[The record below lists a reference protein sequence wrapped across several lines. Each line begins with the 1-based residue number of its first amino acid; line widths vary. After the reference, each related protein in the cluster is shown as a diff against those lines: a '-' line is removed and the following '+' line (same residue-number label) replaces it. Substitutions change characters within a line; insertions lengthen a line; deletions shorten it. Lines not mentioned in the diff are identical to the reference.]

1 MSLHLAFFD
10 WPTIVVA
17 LILVILFVL
26 LVLEAIKSRGFSHNV
41 IYLIIAIMAVLIVF
55 MLLF

>member
-10 WPTIVVA
+10 WPTIVMA

-26 LVLEAIKSRGFSHNV
+26 VMIEIIKARGFSHNV
-41 IYLIIAIMAVLIVF
+41 IYLIAAIVVVSIIF